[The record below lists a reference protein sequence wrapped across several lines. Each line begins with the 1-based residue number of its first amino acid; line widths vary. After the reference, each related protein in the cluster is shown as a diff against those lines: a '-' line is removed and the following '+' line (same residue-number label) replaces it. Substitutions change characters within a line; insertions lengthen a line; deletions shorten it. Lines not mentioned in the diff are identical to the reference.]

1 MGRTANLNTFKS
13 AAGNINL
20 TNEAKIPVITSNAP
34 HFGLT
39 LTQLG
44 QTRRR
49 GCHAILN
56 KFGAYCND
64 LFISLPLQDVC
75 SLFQNN

>member
-1 MGRTANLNTFKS
+1 MGRTANLITYKS

-20 TNEAKIPVITSNAP
+20 TNEAKIHVITSTAP

-44 QTRRR
+44 QT
-49 GCHAILN
+49 CHHAILN
-56 KFGAYCND
+56 EFDAYCND
-64 LFISLPLQDVC
+64 WFISLPLQDVC
-75 SLFQNN
+75 CLFQNN